1 MRRIFWTL
9 LLMSFS
15 FKEVGNDCVSTDPSP
30 FVLSSPVRSP
40 ISMTGS
46 FGELRNNHFHAGI
59 DIRSATGVGG
69 DEILAAA
76 TGFVRKI
83 SISSTDYGKSIYI
96 EHPNGYTTLYAHLEK
111 FRPDLDAAVKTHQ
124 YKVQKFET
132 DIDFGPKDW
141 PVTVGDVI
149 GYMGDTGASK
159 GAHLHFELRETNSS
173 EVLDPAEYGIPIQDN
188 IAPLIRR
195 VKLYGFDSQGN
206 ESSSQVFYA
215 SKLNKSTHL
224 ISIPGDMFSLGVDAL
239 DRSNNSWNW
248 TGVKSIEMKVDG
260 IVVYQFSTDRW
271 SLEDTRCI
279 NAHIDYP
286 SKLNAQGQF
295 QRCFKLKG
303 NHIGLYKVLQN
314 EGTFLLAD
322 GFDHNVSLTVK
333 DSRHNESSV
342 HFLVRKVPYSE
353 KTKNVDL
360 DQVLHYDTDNLV
372 QFQSGYFHIPA
383 GSLYDNSYCRSDS
396 IMNSS
401 SMALCNWIGC
411 YPGKDPL
418 HGEIEIALR
427 PTRQM
432 DPGELDKCFVAVKR
446 GSSYV
451 SCGGKWVDGY
461 LKSTYKSLGYYSIM
475 MDTVAP
481 RIAPIAYKSNMRNN
495 KYMSFR
501 IQDNIPALGSA
512 EHPRCD
518 AYLDGQWI
526 LMEYDAKNHLIKH
539 QFEDWLSPGKH
550 ELILVA
556 TDDRQNSRSYTYNFI
571 R

>member
-132 DIDFGPKDW
+132 DIDFSPKDW
-141 PVTVGDVI
+141 PVTVGDLI
-149 GYMGDTGASK
+149 GYMGNTGASK

-173 EVLDPAEYGIPIQDN
+173 EVLDPAEYGVPIQDN

-206 ESSSQVFYA
+206 ESSSQIFYA

-224 ISIPGDMFSLGVDAL
+224 ISVPGDMFSLGVDAL

-260 IVVYQFSTDRW
+260 IVVYQFSKDHW
-271 SLEDTRCI
+271 CLEDTR
-279 NAHIDYP
+279 
-286 SKLNAQGQF
+286 
-295 QRCFKLKG
+295 
-303 NHIGLYKVLQN
+303 
-314 EGTFLLAD
+314 
-322 GFDHNVSLTVK
+322 
-333 DSRHNESSV
+333 
-342 HFLVRKVPYSE
+342 
-353 KTKNVDL
+353 
-360 DQVLHYDTDNLV
+360 
-372 QFQSGYFHIPA
+372 
-383 GSLYDNSYCRSDS
+383 
-396 IMNSS
+396 
-401 SMALCNWIGC
+401 
-411 YPGKDPL
+411 
-418 HGEIEIALR
+418 
-427 PTRQM
+427 
-432 DPGELDKCFVAVKR
+432 
-446 GSSYV
+446 
-451 SCGGKWVDGY
+451 
-461 LKSTYKSLGYYSIM
+461 
-475 MDTVAP
+475 
-481 RIAPIAYKSNMRNN
+481 
-495 KYMSFR
+495 
-501 IQDNIPALGSA
+501 
-512 EHPRCD
+512 
-518 AYLDGQWI
+518 
-526 LMEYDAKNHLIKH
+526 
-539 QFEDWLSPGKH
+539 
-550 ELILVA
+550 
-556 TDDRQNSRSYTYNFI
+556 
-571 R
+571 